1 MFVVKEVVAMSD
13 FLGSIASFANPLSE
27 IGRLELKALAG
38 SAALVVSVA
47 FALAVVFR
55 SLGL

>member
-1 MFVVKEVVAMSD
+1 MAD
-13 FLGSIASFANPLSE
+13 FLGSIASFATPLDNL
-27 IGRLELKALAG
+27 GRLELKAFAG

-47 FALAVVFR
+47 FALAVTFR